1 MYICNLT
8 LLSMPMTMLKLLL
21 DKYSGRFLSRWI
33 VLLIDTFI
41 VTFLFHFAVIIRSNF
56 DFQEINIPWL
66 YERNIW
72 VSLVFFLTFFITGSY
87 RGIIRQTGLRD
98 AYLIVKASSIGFVF
112 LVVVSVLG
120 SYDPS
125 FDFFAVPRSVLLIH
139 YLLSMV
145 ALVALRFFVKSTYIL
160 ALKQQ
165 RGNRRTR
172 VIIFGSGAAGEIT
185 RQSLQRELTTLY
197 EVVAFIDD
205 NPSKHGKIQDG
216 IPVFSREKG
225 LDKAFIEDKRIHQ
238 LIIAVQN
245 LSAEKRRE
253 LIEQGIDLNIK
264 VKVVPPVSNW
274 IQGQLTINQIKEVR
288 IEDLLERETIKLN
301 SANISREFQD
311 KIVLVTGAAGSIGS
325 EILRQILHYSPKEVI
340 AIDQAESALYELEM
354 ELLYHRPNHHLKTRF
369 VVADITRKDRM
380 LKLFTKYRPDTVF
393 HSAAYKHVPLM
404 EAHPYEAVKVNI
416 LGTKLIAD
424 LSLEHGVKKFVMIS
438 TDKAVN
444 PTNVMGAS
452 KRIAEMYIQGMGR
465 RDHTQFITTRFGNVL
480 GSNGSVI
487 PLFRK
492 QIEQGGPITITHPDI
507 TRYFMTIPEAC
518 NLVLEAGAMGK
529 GGEIYVFDMGESV
542 KIVDLAKNMIRLSG
556 LTLGRDIEI
565 KYTGLRPGE
574 KLYEELLANTESTIK
589 THHEKIMIA
598 DVREVDAEQ
607 LSYMI
612 DALRESLKR
621 DNPEEIVRLMKKVVI
636 EFKSNNSVFT
646 KLDKN

>member
-1 MYICNLT
+1 MKI
-8 LLSMPMTMLKLLL
+8 LL
-21 DKYSGRFLSRWI
+21 DRYSGRFLSRWI
-33 VLLIDTFI
+33 VLLIDTLI
-41 VTFLFHFAVIIRSNF
+41 VTFLFHFAVIIRFNF
-56 DFQEINIPWL
+56 DFDEINLYWL
-66 YERNIW
+66 YERTLW
-72 VSLVFFLTFFITGSY
+72 VTTVCFLSFFITGSY

-98 AYLIVKASSIGFVF
+98 AYLIVKASSISFVF
-112 LVVVSVLG
+112 LVAISLLG
-120 SYDPS
+120 GIEQS
-125 FDFFAVPRSVLLIH
+125 FEFFAIPRSILLIH
-139 YLLSMV
+139 YLLSIVAMV
-145 ALVALRFFVKSTYIL
+145 AFRFFVKSTYIL
-160 ALKQQ
+160 ALKQH

-197 EVVAFIDD
+197 DVVAFIDD
-205 NPSKHGKIQDG
+205 NPSKQGKIQDG
-216 IPVFSREKG
+216 VPVFSREKG
-225 LDKAFIEDKRIHQ
+225 LNKTFIEDKRIHQ

-245 LSAEKRRE
+245 LPTEKRRS
-253 LIEQGIDLNIK
+253 LIEQGMDLNIK
-264 VKVVPPVSNW
+264 VKVVPPVSHW
-274 IQGQLTINQIKEVR
+274 IQGQLTTNQIKEVR
-288 IEDLLERETIKLN
+288 IEDLLEREAIKLN
-301 SANISREFQD
+301 STNISRELQD
-311 KIVLVTGAAGSIGS
+311 KTVLITGAAGSIGS
-325 EILRQILHYSPKEVI
+325 EILRQVLHYSPKEVI
-340 AIDQAESALYELEM
+340 AIDHAESALYELEM

-369 VVADITRKDRM
+369 VVADVTRRDRM
-380 LKLFTKYRPDTVF
+380 EKLFAKYRPDTVF
-393 HSAAYKHVPLM
+393 HAAAYKHVPLM

-424 LSLEHGVKKFVMIS
+424 LSLCHEVKKFVMIS

-452 KRIAEMYIQGMGR
+452 KRIAEMYVQSLGEQNI
-465 RDHTQFITTRFGNVL
+465 TQFITTRFGNVL

-574 KLYEELLANTESTIK
+574 KLYEELLANTENTVH

-598 DVREVDAEQ
+598 DVRQVDAEQ

-612 DALRESLKR
+612 NVLKESLKR
-621 DNPEEIVRLMKKVVI
+621 DDSEEIVRLMKKVVK

-646 KLDKN
+646 KLDQKK

>member
-1 MYICNLT
+1 MFMN
-8 LLSMPMTMLKLLL
+8 MLKLLL
-21 DKYSGRFLSRWI
+21 ERYSSRFLSRWV

-41 VTFLFHFAVIIRSNF
+41 VTVLFHFAVIVRFNFNF
-56 DFQEINIPWL
+56 DEIDIHWL
-66 YERNIW
+66 YERNLW
-72 VSLVFFLTFFITGSY
+72 VTSVCFLSFFITGSY

-98 AYLIVKASSIGFVF
+98 AYLIVKASSISFIF
-112 LVVVSVLG
+112 LVLMSLLG
-120 SYDPS
+120 SFEPTFEFY
-125 FDFFAVPRSVLLIH
+125 AIPRSVLLIH
-139 YLLSMV
+139 YLLTMV
-145 ALVALRFFVKSTYIL
+145 AMVALRFFVKSTYVL
-160 ALKQQ
+160 ALKQHS
-165 RGNRRTR
+165 GNRRTR
-172 VIIFGSGAAGEIT
+172 VVIFGSGAASEIT

-197 EVVAFIDD
+197 DVVAFIDD
-205 NPSKHGKIQDG
+205 NPSKQGKIQDG
-216 IPVFSREKG
+216 VPVLSREKA
-225 LDKAFIEDKRIHQ
+225 LDKAFIEEKRIHQ

-245 LSAEKRRE
+245 LPAEHRRV
-253 LIEQGIDLNIK
+253 LIERGMDLNIK

-288 IEDLLERETIKLN
+288 IEDLLEREAIKLN
-301 SANISREFQD
+301 SANVSREMQD
-311 KIVLVTGAAGSIGS
+311 KLVLITGAAGSIGS
-325 EILRQILHYSPKEVI
+325 EILRQVLHYSPKEVI

-354 ELLYHRPNHHLKTRF
+354 ELLHHRPNHHLKTRF

-380 LKLFTKYRPDTVF
+380 EKLFAKYRPDTVF
-393 HSAAYKHVPLM
+393 HAAAYKHVPLM

-424 LSLEHGVKKFVMIS
+424 LSSHYGVKKFVMIS

-452 KRIAEMYIQGMGR
+452 KRIAEMYVQSLGR
-465 RDHTQFITTRFGNVL
+465 EGLTQFITTRFGNVL

-556 LTLGRDIEI
+556 LHLGRDIEI

-607 LSYMI
+607 LFYMI
-612 DALRESLKR
+612 NALKDSLKR
-621 DNPEEIVRLMKKVVI
+621 DDSEEIVRLMKKVVI
-636 EFKSNNSVFT
+636 EYKSNNSVFT
-646 KLDKN
+646 KLDNNG

>member
-1 MYICNLT
+1 MNI
-8 LLSMPMTMLKLLL
+8 LKILL
-21 DKYSGRFLSRWI
+21 DRYSGRFLSRWI
-33 VLLIDTFI
+33 VLLIDTLI
-41 VTFLFHFAVIIRSNF
+41 VTFLFHFAVIIRFNF
-56 DFQEINIPWL
+56 DFDEINLYWL
-66 YERNIW
+66 YERTLW
-72 VSLVFFLTFFITGSY
+72 VTTVCFLSFFITGSY

-98 AYLIVKASSIGFVF
+98 AYLIVKASSISFVF
-112 LVVVSVLG
+112 LVAISLLG
-120 SYDPS
+120 GIEQS
-125 FDFFAVPRSVLLIH
+125 FEFFAIPRSILLIH
-139 YLLSMV
+139 YLLSIVAMV
-145 ALVALRFFVKSTYIL
+145 AFRFFVKSTYIL
-160 ALKQQ
+160 ALKQH

-197 EVVAFIDD
+197 DVVAFIDD
-205 NPSKHGKIQDG
+205 NPSKQGKIQDG
-216 IPVFSREKG
+216 VPVFSREKG
-225 LDKAFIEDKRIHQ
+225 LNKTFIEDKRIHQ

-245 LSAEKRRE
+245 LPTEKRRS
-253 LIEQGIDLNIK
+253 LIEQGMDLNIK
-264 VKVVPPVSNW
+264 VKVVPPVSHW
-274 IQGQLTINQIKEVR
+274 IQGQLTTNQIKEVR
-288 IEDLLERETIKLN
+288 IEDLLEREAIKLN
-301 SANISREFQD
+301 STNISRELQD
-311 KIVLVTGAAGSIGS
+311 KTVLITGAAGSIGS
-325 EILRQILHYSPKEVI
+325 EILRQVLHYSPKEVI
-340 AIDQAESALYELEM
+340 AIDHAESALYELEM

-369 VVADITRKDRM
+369 VVADVTRRDRM
-380 LKLFTKYRPDTVF
+380 EKLFAKYRPDTVF
-393 HSAAYKHVPLM
+393 HAAAYKHVPLM

-424 LSLEHGVKKFVMIS
+424 LSLCHEVKKFVMIS

-452 KRIAEMYIQGMGR
+452 KRIAEMYVQSLGEQNI
-465 RDHTQFITTRFGNVL
+465 TQFITTRFGNVL

-574 KLYEELLANTESTIK
+574 KLYEELLANTENTVH

-598 DVREVDAEQ
+598 DVRQVDAEQ

-612 DALRESLKR
+612 NVLKESLKR
-621 DNPEEIVRLMKKVVI
+621 DDSEEIVRLMKKVVK

-646 KLDKN
+646 KLDQKK